1 MARRTIRDAGYTPGQ
16 LPSGPRN
23 SILDVKGVRVGQATV
38 GEDGS
43 SVRSGVTVILPRAPD
58 DISIPCY
65 AGMHTLNGNGEVS
78 GSYQIKDW
86 GFTNMPIALT
96 NSTSFGTVFQQIWEW
111 TLKNAREQ
119 GTSLE
124 TMSHNYGT
132 PIVAETADWWLNDVH
147 AAGLKSET
155 VQEAFA
161 NAITQEDVLEGQ
173 NGGGAGMTCH
183 MFPGGT
189 GTSSRVVKG
198 GDGSDGMEYTVGV
211 LCQSNYGHTHDMQ
224 IGGVPIGKL
233 ILKEKG
239 SPVHMPETAKET
251 EFKGGKADDGSIVI
265 ILITDAP
272 MLPHQLVRLSRHCA
286 VGLTQVG
293 GHGVGTNFSGDIILS
308 LSTGNKTNERVLNTP
323 KNGISVIESNDIKI
337 IKNESMDTMFRA
349 ASEATE
355 EAILNSLV
363 AGREGRTGHN
373 GIRLDGFPVELV
385 CELLEKYRVDI

>member
-1 MARRTIRDAGYTPGQ
+1 
-16 LPSGPRN
+16 
-23 SILDVKGVRVGQATV
+23 
-38 GEDGS
+38 
-43 SVRSGVTVILPRAPD
+43 
-58 DISIPCY
+58 
-65 AGMHTLNGNGEVS
+65 MHTLNGNGEVS

-224 IGGVPIGKL
+224 VRS
-233 ILKEKG
+233 
-239 SPVHMPETAKET
+239 SPTH
-251 EFKGGKADDGSIVI
+251 
-265 ILITDAP
+265 
-272 MLPHQLVRLSRHCA
+272 VRNRP
-286 VGLTQVG
+286 
-293 GHGVGTNFSGDIILS
+293 
-308 LSTGNKTNERVLNTP
+308 R
-323 KNGISVIESNDIKI
+323 
-337 IKNESMDTMFRA
+337 
-349 ASEATE
+349 
-355 EAILNSLV
+355 
-363 AGREGRTGHN
+363 GRTRDSRGM
-373 GIRLDGFPVELV
+373 GPRL
-385 CELLEKYRVDI
+385 R